1 MKKFFK
7 GFVGLSLAVG
17 LFVGTSNT
25 TEASDYLHFDEPPFE
40 AYKVYKGDS
49 FFYIGERYGVDY
61 RELMRL
67 NPNVDP
73 YNMRVGSTIK
83 LVDSESNN
91 NNQNSNYANAY
102 EQEVL
107 ELVNK
112 ERAERGLPS
121 LKLDNEVGKVAR
133 AKSQDML
140 DNQYFS
146 HNSPTYGSPFDM
158 LTDFGVSY
166 RGAAENIAAGQRSPE
181 SVMKSWMNSAGH
193 KKNILKESLTHIGI
207 GHVEGD
213 SQYGHYWTQMFISK

>member
-7 GFVGLSLAVG
+7 GLVGLSLAVG
-17 LFVGTSNT
+17 LFVGTSST
-25 TEASDYLHFDEPPFE
+25 TEARDYLHFDEPPFE
-40 AYKVYKGDS
+40 AYKVYNGDS

-91 NNQNSNYANAY
+91 NNQHSNYANAY

-133 AKSQDML
+133 AKSQDMN
-140 DNQYFS
+140 DNNYFS
-146 HNSPTYGSPFDM
+146 HTSPTYGSPFDM

-181 SVMKSWMNSAGH
+181 SVMNSWMNSAGH
-193 KKNILKESLTHIGI
+193 KKNILNESLTHIGI